1 MMQRAKAQ
9 SSLILLGVIAALM
22 AFGTLLGSG
31 PYSAKSFQE
40 GFETALAERI
50 DRDGAVLQAAQRAGF
65 TEVAI
70 TNAANSSPTGKIDGQ
85 IIGGQISGSEE
96 FWLGQTHYTGAT
108 PKPVALAGP
117 FKLGDQLTIGHAD
130 SKRIWTVVNI
140 SELEQ
145 LVTAT
150 SVDQNPSSL
159 LVTLQ
164 DKTSSPV
171 AGPIIRIIVDSD
183 ELLS

>member
-9 SSLILLGVIAALM
+9 SSLFLLGAIAIPI
-22 AFGTLLGSG
+22 AFGTLLGSW
-31 PYSAKSFQE
+31 PYSANSLQK
-40 GFETALAERI
+40 GFEAALAER
-50 DRDGAVLQAAQRAGF
+50 DGAAVTQAARRTGF
-65 TEVAI
+65 KDVAI
-70 TNAANSSPTGKIDGQ
+70 SKTANSSTVAKFDGQ
-85 IIGGQISGSEE
+85 IINGQISGSEE
-96 FWLGQTHYTGAT
+96 FWLSQTHSTGAT

-117 FKLGDQLTIGHAD
+117 FKLGDQLTIGHAE

-140 SELEQ
+140 SEIEQ

-150 SVDQNPSSL
+150 SIDQNPSSL

-164 DKTSSPV
+164 DQTSNPV
-171 AGPIIRIIVDSD
+171 AGPIIRIIVDSN